1 MSLDVPQSVLD
12 VAERG
17 GIGDGMRWFSQ
28 SAMAFFKTP
37 VSWLRG
43 LLHVEAKTKETSAKP

>member
-1 MSLDVPQSVLD
+1 MSLDVPRSVLD

-17 GIGDGMRWFSQ
+17 GTGDGMWWFSQ

-37 VSWLRG
+37 VSWLR
-43 LLHVEAKTKETSAKP
+43 ASFAPC